1 MYISYHFFWLLQLF
15 LFTNYHISN
24 KIVYGDDIPSIPLY
38 MDQVL
43 MMMDQ
48 MLSDNK
54 RNEDDKIMTKTMI
67 NNYSKEKIIRPI
79 KGKTYPKEQLIQLLM
94 VYNMKNCLT
103 MQEMKQ
109 VMQTMYMDEQLD
121 EAGFLRCY
129 ERLMH
134 FKEKGKEVLPNAL
147 VSMLEDDL
155 VGNKEDDLV
164 TLLCLCTV
172 SNQLQKIAY
181 KLIDERFR
189 ASKDAK

>member
-1 MYISYHFFWLLQLF
+1 MKELIKQYANEVVNESDVFAHQ
-15 LFTNYHISN
+15 
-24 KIVYGDDIPSIPLY
+24 VPSIPLY

-109 VMQTMYMDEQLD
+109 VMQTMYMDEQL
-121 EAGFLRCY
+121 
-129 ERLMH
+129 
-134 FKEKGKEVLPNAL
+134 
-147 VSMLEDDL
+147 
-155 VGNKEDDLV
+155 V

>member
-1 MYISYHFFWLLQLF
+1 MKELIKQYANEVVNESDVFAHQ
-15 LFTNYHISN
+15 
-24 KIVYGDDIPSIPLY
+24 VPSIPLY

>member
-1 MYISYHFFWLLQLF
+1 MKEVIKQYANEVVNESDVLAHQVP
-15 LFTNYHISN
+15 N
-24 KIVYGDDIPSIPLY
+24 IPLY

-134 FKEKGKEVLPNAL
+134 FKAKEKDMLPSAMA
-147 VSMLEDDL
+147 SILEDDL

-164 TLLCLCTV
+164 ALLCLCSM